1 MLFNQLSK
9 KRILENKITT
19 FLSITEIK
27 SPLFSLTHL
36 KSKKNWH
43 QQGRPILPP
52 PHPARSH
59 LRSNHHNATLPQCR
73 VAPWCDRATN
83 PTVLT
88 VPTPPHCH
96 PARSADAT
104 LPTLPQCRVAPWCD
118 RATLLTATR
127 QMSPHRPPRCHPIS
141 HICPISLIG
150 LISLIRPIPIHLA
163 RDFGCFCGILRGGG
177 AAGVGLGGLQ
187 GGSVAPRR
195 DPTFWL
201 GWGIE

>member
-1 MLFNQLSK
+1 MPHNPTAS
-9 KRILENKITT
+9 
-19 FLSITEIK
+19 
-27 SPLFSLTHL
+27 
-36 KSKKNWH
+36 
-43 QQGRPILPP
+43 P
-52 PHPARSH
+52 PHRH
-59 LRSNHHNATLPQCR
+59 RNASQPHRLTASPPHCR

-127 QMSPHRPPRCHPIS
+127 QMPPHRPPRCHPIS

-150 LISLIRPIPIHLA
+150 LISLIRPIPSHLA

-177 AAGVGLGGLQ
+177 AAGVGWGY
-187 GGSVAPRR
+187 RR
-195 DPTFWL
+195 GAWWAAGWL
-201 GWGIE
+201 GRTKARP

>member
-27 SPLFSLTHL
+27 SPLFLLTHL

-43 QQGRPILPP
+43 QQGRPILPQ

-59 LRSNHHNATLPQCR
+59 LRSNHRNATLPQCR

-104 LPTLPQCRVAPWCD
+104 LPTLQQCRVAPWCD
-118 RATLLTATR
+118 RATNPTAPPSVTLVLLVLLVLLRATLR
-127 QMSPHRPPRCHPIS
+127 EIS
-141 HICPISLIG
+141 
-150 LISLIRPIPIHLA
+150 
-163 RDFGCFCGILRGGG
+163 RDSRDSAWGRGGWRG
-177 AAGVGLGGLQ
+177 AWWAAG
-187 GGSVAPRR
+187 
-195 DPTFWL
+195 WL
-201 GWGIE
+201 GRTKARPYILAWAGESSRR